1 MAEGSE
7 ATFEVDLSGGT
18 STAAVE
24 VNYAVDSDTTATS
37 GDDYTAPSGKLTIA
51 AGQSSGTITISTNTD
66 QVHDPGETVVLK
78 LTSATTAT
86 RTVTVDDDGEEV
98 TTTIGEEGME
108 TVSVGPVLVED
119 DDQTPNV
126 DETDDKSSV
135 EEGETASFVVTLSGE
150 VSGTVSVPY
159 TTANGTAESGTGKDY
174 TTASGTL
181 QFTAGDLS
189 KTIEVTTLE
198 DVLNEASETYT
209 LTLTA
214 VTGVSGVSLGTS
226 SATGTIEDDDA
237 LTAALG
243 THTANVAEGSE
254 ATFEVDLSGGTS
266 TADVEVIYAV
276 DSDTT
281 ATSGDDYTAPSGKLT
296 IAAGQSSGTITIS
309 TNTDQVHD
317 PGETVVLKLTSATTA
332 TRTVTVD
339 DTAKVT
345 TTIGEEGTET
355 VSVGPVLVEDDAQ
368 TPNVDETDDK
378 SSVEEGE
385 TASFVVTLSGEVSG
399 TVSVT
404 YTTANGTAE
413 SGTGK
418 DYTTASGTLQFAAGD
433 LSKTIEV
440 TTLEDVLNEAS
451 ETYTLTLTA
460 ATGVSGVSLGTS
472 SATGTI
478 EDDDALTAA
487 LGTHTASV
495 AEGSEATFEVD
506 VSGGTSTADVV
517 VIYAV
522 DTSST
527 ATAGDDY
534 TAPSGK
540 LTITAGESSATI
552 TIGTE
557 TDVVLDPG
565 ETVVVKLTSAT
576 TDTRTVT
583 VDATAKKTATILEQ
597 DTVTVSV
604 GAVLVVDDPQTQ
616 NVDETDDKS
625 SVEEGETASFVVT
638 LSGEVSGTVS
648 VTYTTANGTAE
659 SGTGKDYT
667 TASGTLEFTS
677 GQTSK
682 TIEVT
687 TLEDLLNEADET
699 YTLTLTGV
707 TGVTGVS
714 LGTASA
720 TGTIEDDDA
729 LTAAL
734 GTHTA
739 SVAEGSEA
747 TFEVDVSGG
756 TSTADVVVIYA
767 VDTSSTATA
776 GDDYTAPSGKLTIT
790 AGESSATIT
799 IGTETD
805 VVLDPGET
813 VVVKLTSATTDT
825 RTVTVDATAKKTA
838 TILEQDTVTVSV
850 GAVLVVDDPQTQ
862 NVDETDDKSS
872 VEEGET
878 ASFVVTLSGEVSGTV
893 SVTYTTANGTAESG
907 TGKDYTTASGTL
919 EFTSGQT
926 SKTIEVTTLE
936 DLLNEADETYTLT
949 LTGVT
954 GVTGVSLGTASATG
968 TIEDDDA
975 LTAALGTHTASVAEG
990 SEATFE
996 VDVSGGTSTADVEVI
1011 YAVDSDTTATSG
1023 DDYTAPS
1030 GKLTI
1035 AAGESSG
1042 TITIGT
1048 ETDEVHDP
1056 GETVVLKLTSATTD
1070 TRTVNV
1076 DDTAKVTTTIGEQGT
1091 ETVSVGPVLVED
1103 DDQTPNVDE
1112 SDDKSS
1118 VEEGET
1124 ASFVVTLSG
1133 EVSGTVS
1140 VPYTTANGTAES
1152 GANKD
1157 YTTASGTLQ
1166 FVAGDLSK
1174 TIEVTTL
1181 EDVLNEASETYTLTL
1196 TGATGVSGVSLG
1208 TASATGTIEDD
1219 DALTAALGTHTA
1231 NVAEGSEATFE
1242 VDLSGG
1248 TSIGGRGG
1256 DLRGG
1261 LRHDGD
1267 VGGRLH
1273 GAEREADNRGGP
1285 EQRNDHDWNEH
1296 GPGA

>member
-18 STAAVE
+18 STADVE
-24 VNYAVDSDTTATS
+24 VIYAVDSDTTATS

-51 AGQSSGTITISTNTD
+51 AGQSSGTITIGTETDEVHDPGETVVLKLMSATTATRTVTVDDTAKVTTTIGEEGMETVSVGPVLVEDDDQTPNEDETDDKSKVEEGETASFVVTLSGEVSGTVSVPYTTANGTAESGANKDYTTASGTLQFTAGDLSKTIEVTTLEDVLNEASETYTLTLTAVTGVSGVSLGTSSATGTIEDDDELTAALGTHTENVAEGSEATFEVDLSGGTSTADVEVIYAVDSDTTATSGDDYTAPSGKLTIAAGQSSGTITIGTNTD

-86 RTVTVDDDGEEV
+86 RTVTVDATAKK

-214 VTGVSGVSLGTS
+214 VTGVSGVSLGTA

-266 TADVEVIYAV
+266 TADVEVTYAV

-296 IAAGQSSGTITIS
+296 IAAGQSSGTITIG

-317 PGETVVLKLTSATTA
+317 PGETVVLKLMSATTA

-460 ATGVSGVSLGTS
+460 VTGVSGVSLGTS

-487 LGTHTASV
+487 LGTHTANV

-506 VSGGTSTADVV
+506 
-517 VIYAV
+517 
-522 DTSST
+522 
-527 ATAGDDY
+527 
-534 TAPSGK
+534 
-540 LTITAGESSATI
+540 L
-552 TIGTE
+552 
-557 TDVVLDPG
+557 
-565 ETVVVKLTSAT
+565 
-576 TDTRTVT
+576 
-583 VDATAKKTATILEQ
+583 
-597 DTVTVSV
+597 
-604 GAVLVVDDPQTQ
+604 
-616 NVDETDDKS
+616 
-625 SVEEGETASFVVT
+625 
-638 LSGEVSGTVS
+638 
-648 VTYTTANGTAE
+648 
-659 SGTGKDYT
+659 
-667 TASGTLEFTS
+667 
-677 GQTSK
+677 
-682 TIEVT
+682 
-687 TLEDLLNEADET
+687 
-699 YTLTLTGV
+699 
-707 TGVTGVS
+707 
-714 LGTASA
+714 
-720 TGTIEDDDA
+720 
-729 LTAAL
+729 
-734 GTHTA
+734 
-739 SVAEGSEA
+739 
-747 TFEVDVSGG
+747 
-756 TSTADVVVIYA
+756 
-767 VDTSSTATA
+767 
-776 GDDYTAPSGKLTIT
+776 
-790 AGESSATIT
+790 
-799 IGTETD
+799 
-805 VVLDPGET
+805 
-813 VVVKLTSATTDT
+813 
-825 RTVTVDATAKKTA
+825 
-838 TILEQDTVTVSV
+838 
-850 GAVLVVDDPQTQ
+850 
-862 NVDETDDKSS
+862 
-872 VEEGET
+872 
-878 ASFVVTLSGEVSGTV
+878 
-893 SVTYTTANGTAESG
+893 
-907 TGKDYTTASGTL
+907 
-919 EFTSGQT
+919 
-926 SKTIEVTTLE
+926 
-936 DLLNEADETYTLT
+936 
-949 LTGVT
+949 
-954 GVTGVSLGTASATG
+954 
-968 TIEDDDA
+968 
-975 LTAALGTHTASVAEG
+975 
-990 SEATFE
+990 
-996 VDVSGGTSTADVEVI
+996 SGGTSTADVEVI

-1035 AAGESSG
+1035 AAGQSSG

-1048 ETDEVHDP
+1048 NTDQVHDP
-1056 GETVVLKLTSATTD
+1056 GETVVLKLTSATTAA
-1070 TRTVNV
+1070 RTVTV
-1076 DDTAKVTTTIGEQGT
+1076 DDTAKVTTTIGEEGM

-1112 SDDKSS
+1112 TDDKSS

-1166 FVAGDLSK
+1166 FTAGDLSK

-1196 TGATGVSGVSLG
+1196 TAVTGVSGVSLG
-1208 TASATGTIEDD
+1208 TSSATGRSRT
-1219 DALTAALGTHTA
+1219 TT
-1231 NVAEGSEATFE
+1231 
-1242 VDLSGG
+1242 
-1248 TSIGGRGG
+1248 R
-1256 DLRGG
+1256 
-1261 LRHDGD
+1261 
-1267 VGGRLH
+1267 
-1273 GAEREADNRGGP
+1273 
-1285 EQRNDHDWNEH
+1285 
-1296 GPGA
+1296 